1 MGIRSLDCTSGEFAE
16 VGSDFLRAGISL
28 RFSARGA
35 SMRPLVRDGDVLFV
49 EPVDAS
55 GISVGD
61 VVLCRDSNG
70 RVLVHRVIRRSKD
83 RSNTRFLIHGD
94 QVSRPDGWFTADQV
108 LGRVSSF
115 ERDRVHVDM
124 RQPALRFLGSLA
136 VLRSRMHLVNGLFC
150 YASPLLKHLPLFS
163 NYLT

>member
-1 MGIRSLDCTSGEFAE
+1 
-16 VGSDFLRAGISL
+16 
-28 RFSARGA
+28 
-35 SMRPLVRDGDVLFV
+35 MRPLVRDGDVLFV

-61 VVLCRDSNG
+61 VVLCRDSNN

-83 RSNTRFLIHGD
+83 GSNFRFLIHGD
-94 QVSRPDGWFTADQV
+94 QVSCPDGWFTTDQV

-124 RQPALRFLGSLA
+124 RQPDLRFLGFLA
-136 VLRSRMHLVNGLFC
+136 VLRSRLHLVNGLFRF
-150 YASPLLKHLPLFS
+150 ASPLLKRLPMFS
-163 NYLT
+163 NYLS